1 MAPRRFAGSTVV
13 LALFAL
19 LALHVPAWAQAPTA
33 QSPAGGQ
40 RAWIDPA
47 TGELGAPPPEA
58 LEAEPAGGGA
68 AAPWVVEPGWTSA
81 GGVMIDLRGRPL
93 YSFEARLTP
102 EGEVVTDCVR
112 QGE

>member
-1 MAPRRFAGSTVV
+1 MTARRFAGITVV
-13 LALFAL
+13 LAL
-19 LALHVPAWAQAPTA
+19 LALHVPARAQAPATA
-33 QSPAGGQ
+33 QIPASGQ

-58 LEAEPAGGGA
+58 LAAEPAGGGA